1 MPVDD
6 AFPEPLV
13 YEPASGIHKHTV
25 ILLHG
30 RGGSADAFGP
40 TLLST
45 ALLTADSGT
54 STRETCPRLQRRD
67 GPASDGS
74 SQRLP
79 DPDRPTTLAGAL
91 PHSRFVFPAAPR
103 QRATV
108 YRRSVIRQWF
118 DDWHLGF
125 AADEVDGRYDVGLQ
139 TTGLGRTVAY
149 LHGLVAEEAALV
161 GGARNVIL
169 GGISQG
175 CASSLVASIL
185 WEGEE
190 GLGGVVGMCGWLP
203 YTSQMRGQLVVEDGV
218 ETEDSVAA
226 KASDNE
232 GGFDPFE
239 RPSSPDSDV
248 GLEGKTAAGCSVDA
262 ALEWLR
268 DEIEAPERQLASSD
282 MPRSIT
288 PAILCHGRDDEKVE
302 VANGSEAAEFLPA
315 LGMAPVRFK
324 EYAGVAHEF
333 SAEMLFDIAVFIQ
346 DVLGSPPS

>member
-1 MPVDD
+1 MPVEDN
-6 AFPEPLV
+6 FPEPLV
-13 YEPASGIHKHTV
+13 YEPESGIHKHTV

-30 RGGSADAFGP
+30 RGGSPDAFGP
-40 TLLST
+40 ALLST
-45 ALLTADSGT
+45 ALTTADSGT
-54 STRETCPRLQRRD
+54 GTRETCPRRQRTDAITPDR
-67 GPASDGS
+67 ASGRPS
-74 SQRLP
+74 NP
-79 DPDRPTTLAGAL
+79 NRPTTLAEAL
-91 PHSRFVFPAAPR
+91 PHARFVFPAAPR

-125 AADEVDGRYDVGLQ
+125 AADEVDGRYDLGLQ

-161 GGARNVIL
+161 GGARKVIL

-175 CASSLVASIL
+175 CAASLVASLL
-185 WEGEE
+185 WEGDEP
-190 GLGGVVGMCGWLP
+190 LGGIVGMCGWLP
-203 YTSQMRGQLVVEDGV
+203 YTSQMRGQLVVEIGV
-218 ETEDSVAA
+218 EARDSVAV

-239 RPSSPDSDV
+239 RSASPDCDV
-248 GLEGKTAAGCSVDA
+248 GLASKTAARGSVGA

-268 DEIEAPERQLASSD
+268 DEVEAPEGQLASSY
-282 MPRSIT
+282 MPRSST

-302 VANGSEAAEFLPA
+302 IAKGSEAAEFLPT

-324 EYAGVAHEF
+324 EYAGVGHDF
-333 SAEMLFDIAVFIQ
+333 SAEMLFDIAAFTQ
-346 DVLGSPPS
+346 DVLGSLPS